1 MKKLLSVLLAFC
13 LILLPACSSGSSKP
27 DQTATA
33 GTLTFTVPGEYRI
46 NEYDIITEVT
56 TKKFTKEV
64 LLFNVSH
71 EQEASLEAANGTIQK
86 SLEAYRNGGYEIS
99 ECEIAGVAGY
109 RADKEGEF
117 PVYFLVDENTNTR
130 YIMYFANDPPQELID
145 KITETIKINK

>member
-1 MKKLLSVLLAFC
+1 MGCNNSCYFVRNRSPGDNQCMSDFRRCAVGCVMYGRLQIHFEKRLDMKKLLSVLLIFC
-13 LILLPACSSGSSKP
+13 LVLLPACSSGSSKP

-86 SLEAYRNGGYEIS
+86 SLEAYRKIL
-99 ECEIAGVAGY
+99 VLQL
-109 RADKEGEF
+109 
-117 PVYFLVDENTNTR
+117 FL
-130 YIMYFANDPPQELID
+130 YC
-145 KITETIKINK
+145 

>member
-71 EQEASLEAANGTIQK
+71 EQEASLEAAKGTIQN
-86 SLEAYRNGGYEIS
+86 SL
-99 ECEIAGVAGY
+99 
-109 RADKEGEF
+109 
-117 PVYFLVDENTNTR
+117 
-130 YIMYFANDPPQELID
+130 
-145 KITETIKINK
+145 